1 MRALPLEQ
9 LWPSLLPAP
18 AGHRALTNPR
28 RRTARKDTPPD
39 MNRKTSATRVPTLIS
54 FSGIDGAGKST
65 QIESL
70 RARLK
75 QAGVRVS
82 LVTFWNDVA
91 RLTRVREVSGH
102 TLFQGDSG
110 VGTPARPVNRR
121 DKNVQSW
128 FMTPVRFC
136 LYLVDAISL
145 RRVIA
150 KTLAGDADVVIFDR
164 YLYDELANLSLR
176 NTVTRAYVRLLLK
189 LVPHP
194 KISYLLD
201 ADPLQARARKP
212 EYPLDFLHTSRAS
225 YLALSKL
232 AGMTIIAPQPVQDV
246 AQQILQQV
254 MNQLSPAP
262 PALQDAPAE
271 SLAVEDAP

>member
-1 MRALPLEQ
+1 
-9 LWPSLLPAP
+9 
-18 AGHRALTNPR
+18 
-28 RRTARKDTPPD
+28 
-39 MNRKTSATRVPTLIS
+39 MNRKITATRVPTFIS

-70 RARLK
+70 RARLS
-75 QAGVRVS
+75 QAGFRVS

-102 TLFQGDSG
+102 TLFQGEKG
-110 VGTPARPVNRR
+110 VGTPARPVNRQ

-128 FMTPVRFC
+128 YMTAVRFC

-150 KTLAGDADVVIFDR
+150 KILRGDADVVIFDR

-176 NTVTRAYVRLLLK
+176 NTLTRAYVRLLLM

-194 KISYLLD
+194 DLSYLLD
-201 ADPLQARARKP
+201 ADPVQARARKP
-212 EYPLDFLHTSRAS
+212 EYPIDFLHSSRAS

-232 AGMTIIAPQPVQDV
+232 AGMTVIAPQPVQDV
-246 AQQILQQV
+246 ARQILQQV
-254 MNQLSPAP
+254 MNQLCPAP
-262 PALQDAPAE
+262 PALQEAPAE

>member
-1 MRALPLEQ
+1 
-9 LWPSLLPAP
+9 
-18 AGHRALTNPR
+18 
-28 RRTARKDTPPD
+28 
-39 MNRKTSATRVPTLIS
+39 MNRKTAATRVLTFIS

-70 RARLK
+70 RARLS
-75 QAGVRVS
+75 QAGFRVS

-102 TLFQGDSG
+102 TLFQGDKG
-110 VGTPARPVNRR
+110 VGTPARPVNRQ

-128 FMTPVRFC
+128 YMTPVRFC

-176 NTVTRAYVRLLLK
+176 NAMTRAYVRLLLM

-194 KISYLLD
+194 EISYLLD
-201 ADPLQARARKP
+201 ADPVQARARKP
-212 EYPLDFLHTSRAS
+212 EYPLDFLHSSRAS

-232 AGMTIIAPQPVQDV
+232 AGMTIIAPQAVEGV
-246 AQQILQQV
+246 AQQILQEV
-254 MNQLSPAP
+254 IKKLSPDGLEVREAEE
-262 PALQDAPAE
+262 PAAGPCVARTDPSTSALGDRW
-271 SLAVEDAP
+271 